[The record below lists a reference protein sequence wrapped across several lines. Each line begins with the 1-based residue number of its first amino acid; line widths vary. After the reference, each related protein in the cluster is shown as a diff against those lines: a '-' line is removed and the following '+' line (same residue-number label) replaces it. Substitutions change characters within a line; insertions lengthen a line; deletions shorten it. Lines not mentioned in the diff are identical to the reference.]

1 MALTQQQQMF
11 VDSLLACKVS
21 QPAILAVMS
30 AIDSPSAISEM
41 ARRLVEEYDKGT
53 ELNEQV
59 VLRIMVD
66 MCKEMSAEA
75 ERQGIELW
83 EEQED

>member
-30 AIDSPSAISEM
+30 VIDSPPAISEM
-41 ARRLVEEYDKGT
+41 ARRLVEEYDKGV

-59 VLRIMVD
+59 VLRVMVD
-66 MCKEMSAEA
+66 MCREASEEA
-75 ERQGIELW
+75 ERLGIKLW
-83 EEQED
+83 EE